1 MDVNYYESKIKELIN
16 QAKEDNIVIG
26 YYATKD
32 TSAGIVI
39 FDASQKDKETMEM
52 ALIPLS

>member
-1 MDVNYYESKIKELIN
+1 MNLEYYENKIKELIN
-16 QAKEDNIVIG
+16 QAKQDNIVIG

-39 FDASQKDKETMEM
+39 FDAAQKDKERMEM
-52 ALIPLS
+52 VLIPLS

>member
-39 FDASQKDKETMEM
+39 FDASQKNKETMEM
-52 ALIPLS
+52 TLIPLS

>member
-1 MDVNYYESKIKELIN
+1 MDINYYESKIKELIN
-16 QAKEDNIVIG
+16 QAREDNIVIG
-26 YYATKD
+26 YYATKN

-39 FDASQKDKETMEM
+39 FDENQKDKETMEM